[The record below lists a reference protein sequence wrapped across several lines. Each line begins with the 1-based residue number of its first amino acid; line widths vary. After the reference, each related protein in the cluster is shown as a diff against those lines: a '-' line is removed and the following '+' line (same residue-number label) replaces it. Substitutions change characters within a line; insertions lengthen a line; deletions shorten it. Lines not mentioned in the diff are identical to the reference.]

1 MRKKLERKMY
11 LESQYTVAESNR
23 NYLMMI
29 YYKIL
34 LAIHKIKN

>member
-11 LESQYTVAESNR
+11 LESQYTVAESNK
-23 NYLMMI
+23 NYIMML

-34 LAIHKIKN
+34 LVIYKITN

>member
-23 NYLMMI
+23 NYIMMV

-34 LAIHKIKN
+34 LVIHKITN